1 MPRAVNAIGLILL
14 GALAAGSGA
23 AFFLYQANAD
33 RTALIA
39 KAEEARLIADEAARS
54 GRNVTDEANRK
65 LDAASQEIAKAQ
77 ARIRALEEERSWL
90 AKATTLITSRT
101 ATNWKE
107 WINFTLGVTVKLP
120 ATVTEPKSDESG
132 FDAGWLV
139 VKPYKNEN
147 IPTDWAYVVKGHLL
161 LGTKTDTSWI
171 FRVQSNANITHIV
184 YVYPNPRVTE
194 RTILDAL
201 STLTFR
207 DQ

>member
-14 GALAAGSGA
+14 GALAAGGGA
-23 AFFLYQANAD
+23 AFFLYQANTD
-33 RTALIA
+33 RLALIA

-54 GRNVTDEANRK
+54 GRTVTDEANRK

-77 ARIRALEEERSWL
+77 ARIRALEEERTWL
-90 AKATTLITSRT
+90 AKATTLTTSRI
-101 ATNWKE
+101 ATTWKE

-120 ATVTEPKSDESG
+120 PTVTDVKIADANL
-132 FDAGWLV
+132 DAGWLV
-139 VKPYKNEN
+139 IKPYKDEN
-147 IPTDWAYVVKGHLL
+147 ISTDTAYLVKGHLL
-161 LGTKTDTSWI
+161 IGSKTETSWM
-171 FRVQSNANITHIV
+171 FRVQSNANITHVV